1 MAENQKRIKISDYF
15 SSKES
20 TILSECVGLSIEGT
34 DSDEDEN
41 TAEFSTFLEDLTC
54 DEYIKPNHPEDI
66 SVIPPKKNQESKMF
80 TFNLGGFGIFL
91 GSTTYQN

>member
-66 SVIPPKKNQESKMF
+66 PVIPPKKKPRIKNVYFQSWWF
-80 TFNLGGFGIFL
+80 RDFPWL
-91 GSTTYQN
+91 